1 MKTGW
6 RHNDPQTQRE
16 FERFRKQSTVTVESG
31 GASGTVVGSGGTTTI
46 ITNPP
51 SSSFFEL
58 DAFSP
63 FNTCVVSV
71 ENTGTKAFLRID
83 RFLTVAV
90 DNLDILTR
98 LEPAFTGGTRNTVK
112 RINFISGDNV
122 VLNGSNFADDEVTV
136 TINANVTGGGGGS
149 MSSWYVR
156 TNTDAAEQ
164 ISDNETVTFNN
175 GETTFW
181 SRAGNTLTVERPLT
195 VKDDGVAIGDD
206 NVTSINYDSVSN
218 TGTQYIEWEI
228 ADVGAGERRVR
239 GKYTPSAPSTYFWQV
254 RSGNDG
260 SGAANVVSSNIVTW
274 FGTNGVYISRTG
286 LQLNVDRPLQL
297 QINAVN
303 VGPSDTVVMD
313 FRNATST
320 KPHNYTHQ
328 VYFEVTDQLAG
339 NRRITA
345 WSHAGGGGGG
355 SYEWIASNGT
365 LTATVTNG
373 ETVAWQGS
381 NGVTVGLNTTTQT
394 FTIDRPL
401 QLQQEGTNVGNSS
414 TITINWDNA
423 TVTKP
428 AAYTSRVWTEI
439 VDDGA
444 GVRRLIAW
452 YEPGSGGGSYYWNL
466 QANGGPTEQID
477 NAETVNFTASGN
489 LTVTRTGN
497 TINYQS
503 TPYSWFLVASATG
516 GSEEITNT
524 EQAIFTG
531 RNGISVTRVNNQIFI
546 ERSTTDPGGGG
557 GTSKRILTGEAIF
570 SPTAPDYTGSQ
581 PAYRY
586 GTRQFVDIVHN
597 WNLSNLNN
605 FHLQLVDR
613 ALDSTG
619 TNVVYYRSG
628 INPLWSI
635 PPLGNQKFR
644 NIPHWAAVDRN
655 TIRVWATMS
664 RLKPTEMRFRY
675 TLVEL

>member
-16 FERFRKQSTVTVESG
+16 FERFRRASTVTTETTEAASTTAG
-31 GASGTVVGSGGTTTI
+31 GTTTTTTGGGTTTI

-51 SSSFFEL
+51 SSTYFEL
-58 DAFSP
+58 DAISP
-63 FNTCVVSV
+63 YQTCQVTI
-71 ENTGTKAFLRID
+71 ENTGTKAFLTID
-83 RFLTVAV
+83 RFLTVGV
-90 DNLDILTR
+90 DGLDILTR
-98 LEPAFTGGTRNTVK
+98 LSPTLGTGITNTVK
-112 RINFISGDNV
+112 RINFVSGSNV

-136 TINANVTGGGGGS
+136 TINASVTGGGGGS

-156 TNTDAAEQ
+156 TNADASEQ
-164 ISDNETVTFNN
+164 ISDAETVTFNN
-175 GETTFW
+175 GETTYW
-181 SRAGNTLTVERPLT
+181 SRVGNTLTVERPLT
-195 VKDDGVAIGDD
+195 IKDDGVAIGDD
-206 NVTSINYDSVSN
+206 NVIAINYDSNSA
-218 TGTQYIEWEI
+218 TGTSFIEWEVLDI
-228 ADVGAGERRVR
+228 GGGERRVR
-239 GKYTPSAPSTYFWQV
+239 GKYTPGASPSYYWQV

-260 SGAANVVSSNIVTW
+260 TAAIAVNNTNIVTW
-274 FGTNGVYISRTG
+274 QGLNGVYISRTG

-345 WSHAGGGGGG
+345 WFHAGGGGGGG
-355 SYEWIASNGT
+355 SYEWIASNGV
-365 LTATVTNG
+365 LTAAITNNDTVVWT
-373 ETVAWQGS
+373 GS
-381 NGVTVGLNTTTQT
+381 SGVTVAFNATTQT

-401 QLQQEGTNVGNSS
+401 QLQDDGVNVANGSTTLINYDSNGATGTNFIEWEV
-414 TITINWDNA
+414 
-423 TVTKP
+423 
-428 AAYTSRVWTEI
+428 
-439 VDDGA
+439 VD
-444 GVRRLIAW
+444 I
-452 YEPGSGGGSYYWNL
+452 GSGGRRVRGKYN
-466 QANGGPTEQID
+466 QA
-477 NAETVNFTASGN
+477 ATA
-489 LTVTRTGN
+489 
-497 TINYQS
+497 
-503 TPYSWFLVASATG
+503 YSWFLVASASA

-546 ERSTTDPGGGG
+546 ERSTTDPGGGSS
-557 GTSKRILTGEAIF
+557 TSKRTLTGEAIF
-570 SPTAPDYTGSQ
+570 SFTAPDYTGSQ
-581 PAYRY
+581 PPYRY
-586 GTRQFVDIVHN
+586 GTRQYVDIVHN

-605 FHLQLVDR
+605 FHLELVDR

-628 INPLWSI
+628 LNTIWGGA
-635 PPLGNQKFR
+635 LGNQKFR